1 MLKTLKI
8 QNFKKF
14 KELNFPQLKRVN
26 LIAGKN
32 NTGKTG
38 VLEALLLLS
47 SADGA
52 VRFGSLVATQSLPS
66 VFRNCKNIGD
76 MAENYWK
83 WLFHGRITSDPVVVS
98 AETEEYSNYSV
109 ALGLGSLPDEYKWKV
124 GIWAGMVMGVLPQT
138 SKKTSTYNP
147 QPLLSMGVVPL
158 SVHPT
163 DPQQDAV
170 DYDQVVLKA
179 GGEERLEAL
188 LRKIEPALKSV
199 RSIKPHGAS
208 LIYVDLV
215 GLKEKMPA
223 VHLGQ
228 GFIRLLT
235 IYSKLIA
242 SGGQMLLID
251 EVENGLHHS
260 ILIDIWRGLSKLAEA
275 ENVQIFATTHS
286 YECIV
291 AAHKAFA
298 ETPAYDFAVHRLDEV
313 KGEIK
318 VTTYDKESLETSFGS
333 HWEVR

>member
-38 VLEALLLLS
+38 VLEALLVLCS
-47 SADGA
+47 SDEIARSGLRDLTNA
-52 VRFGSLVATQSLPS
+52 LPNA
-66 VFRNCKNIGD
+66 FRNCRNIGN

-83 WLFHGRITSDPVVVS
+83 WLFHDRRTSDPVVIS
-98 AETEEYSNYSV
+98 AETEEYANYSASLFFG
-109 ALGLGSLPDEYKWKV
+109 ALPAEYKWMV
-124 GIWAGMVMGVLPQT
+124 GVEGGIFFSVLPQT
-138 SKKTSTYNP
+138 SKKTMATDP
-147 QPLLSMGVVPL
+147 KPPLNMRVVAL

-170 DYDQVVLKA
+170 AYDQVVLKA
-179 GGEERLEAL
+179 GAEERLEAL

-199 RSIKPHGAS
+199 RSITPHGAS
-208 LIYVDLV
+208 LIYVGLA
-215 GLKEKMPA
+215 GLKERIPA

-228 GFIRLLT
+228 GFIRLLS

-242 SGGQMLLID
+242 SGAQVLLID

-260 ILIDIWRGLSKLAEA
+260 ILIDIWRGLSNLAEA

-291 AAHKAFA
+291 AAHKALA

>member
-38 VLEALLLLS
+38 VLEALLVICS
-47 SADGA
+47 SDQVERLGL
-52 VRFGSLVATQSLPS
+52 RDLTNNLPNA
-66 VFRNCKNIGD
+66 FRNCTNIGD

-83 WLFHGRITSDPVVVS
+83 WLFHDRITSQPVVIS
-98 AETEEYSNYSV
+98 AQTDEYANFSA
-109 ALGLGSLPDEYKWKV
+109 ALGLGSLPAKCQWSV
-124 GIWAGMVMGVLPQT
+124 GIEGGMMFGVLPQT
-138 SKKTSTYNP
+138 SKESGATLTKP
-147 QPLLSMGVVPL
+147 PLNMRVLAL
-158 SVHPT
+158 SVQPT

-199 RSIKPHGAS
+199 RSIKPYGAS
-208 LIYVDLV
+208 LIYVDL
-215 GLKEKMPA
+215 GFKEKIPA
-223 VHLGQ
+223 IHLGQ
-228 GFIRLLT
+228 GFIRLLS

-242 SGGQMLLID
+242 FEGQMLLID
-251 EVENGLHHS
+251 EIENGLHHS
-260 ILIDIWRGLSKLAEA
+260 ILIDIWRGLSNLAEA

>member
-47 SADGA
+47 SAHDA
-52 VRFGSLVATQSLPS
+52 ARFAPNNRTTYLPNA
-66 VFRNCKNIGD
+66 FRNCNNVGN

-98 AETEEYSNYSV
+98 AETEEYPNYTV
-109 ALGLGSLPDEYKWKV
+109 AMGLGSLPVQCFSFE
-124 GIWAGMVMGVLPQT
+124 GMALGVLQQT
-138 SKKTSTYNP
+138 SKKTITHQP
-147 QPLLSMGVVPL
+147 QPALNLRVLAL
-158 SVHPT
+158 SVQPT

-199 RSIKPHGAS
+199 RSIKPYGAS
-208 LIYVDLV
+208 LIYVDL
-215 GLKEKMPA
+215 GLKEKIPV

-228 GFIRLLT
+228 GFIRLLS

-242 SGGQMLLID
+242 SGAQVLLID

-260 ILIDIWRGLSKLAEA
+260 ILIDIWRGLSNLAEA
-275 ENVQIFATTHS
+275 EKVQIFATTHS

-313 KGEIK
+313 KGVIK